1 MLLYREMFIERNE
14 CIMTQSKPILVY
26 RGDYVESSHDIHVA
40 VVHAN
45 GKVLATYGD
54 AYRLTFARS
63 SMKPFQVLPLV
74 KSGARKAFDMTDRE
88 LSLFCASHSGE
99 PFHREA
105 VSDVVEKIGL
115 KESALQCGTHI
126 PRHHESYV
134 ELIKQGKEL
143 TPYYSN
149 CSGKHAGMLTG
160 CVHQQLDI
168 DTYRQLDHPYQQQI
182 IDEIAHVCSFTNE
195 SIDTSVDGCGV
206 PVHQLP
212 LYHVALGFARL
223 AKSETWETGQIS
235 DKEALEEVRQ
245 AMTSFPEMVAGTDR
259 FDTDLMKAFQGRIVA
274 KGGAEGVH
282 CFGDQET
289 GIGVAIKVEDG
300 GSRATSVAAME
311 VIRQLGIGNASDW
324 KQLRNHVEVPVTNA
338 RKETIGVIKPNFDLH
353 IIQKL

>member
-1 MLLYREMFIERNE
+1 MSE
-14 CIMTQSKPILVY
+14 KPIHVY
-26 RGDYVESSHDIHVA
+26 RGGYIESSHDIHVA
-40 VVHAN
+40 VVHTS
-45 GKVLATYGD
+45 GRVIATYGD

-63 SMKPFQVLPLV
+63 SMKPFQVLPVV
-74 KSGARKAFDMTDRE
+74 KEGARKAYDITDQE

-105 VSDVVEKIGL
+105 VAGVLEKIRL

-126 PRHHESYV
+126 PKDHESYL
-134 ELIKQGKEL
+134 ELIKQGGEL

-168 DTYRQLDHPYQQQI
+168 DTYRELNHPYQQQI
-182 IDEIAHVCSFTNE
+182 IDEIAHVCSYTNDAIE
-195 SIDTSVDGCGV
+195 TSVDGCGV

-223 AKSETWETGQIS
+223 AKPETWEEGQIP
-235 DKEALEEVRQ
+235 DKDALEEIRK
-245 AMTSFPEMVAGTDR
+245 AMTTFPEMVAGTDC

-282 CFGDQET
+282 CFGDAET
-289 GIGVAIKVEDG
+289 GLGVALKVEDG
-300 GSRATSVAAME
+300 NGRAASVAAMDI
-311 VIRQLGIGNASDW
+311 IRQLKIGTKAIRKKVD
-324 KQLRNHVEVPVTNA
+324 KYAEVPVTNA
-338 RKETIGVIKPNFDLH
+338 RKETIGVIKPNFILNK
-353 IIQKL
+353 IQQI